1 MNLSTKI
8 SIQNDEVVI
17 PFLNLLL
24 AEEYILY
31 TKTRTAHRKVNG
43 SNYYELY
50 GFLGNQYNELEGI
63 IDEIA
68 EDIRSLGHFPISS
81 MKDFLSIAQKNDDGD
96 NFSESD
102 EIFETLGTYH
112 ESIIR
117 MIQHEIF
124 SISDNLKDIEIA
136 DHITGLIERHKE
148 MAWMLRLFRSN
159 PEFNEKKQIRT
170 INKQPVIYGSHA
182 T

>member
-1 MNLSTKI
+1 MNLATKI
-8 SIQNDEVVI
+8 SIQNNEVVI

-24 AEEYILY
+24 AEEYLLC
-31 TKTRTAHRKVNG
+31 TKTRTAHREING

-68 EDIRSLGHFPISS
+68 EDIRSFGHFSISS
-81 MKDFLSIAQKNDDGD
+81 MKDFLSIAQKNDVDQ
-96 NFSESD
+96 NFNKPG

-117 MIQHEIF
+117 MIQHETF
-124 SISDNLKDIEIA
+124 SISDNLKDIEIS
-136 DHITGLIERHKE
+136 DFITGLIERHKE
-148 MAWMLRLFRSN
+148 MAWILRLFRSN
-159 PEFNEKKQIRT
+159 PEFNEEKQIRT
-170 INKQPVIYGSHA
+170 INKQPVIYGSPA